1 MTTHASATDKQ
12 HALQARADG
21 RLDEAVAVWRRMLRA
36 APDDWR
42 TGLELKADLAS
53 QYHYS
58 ESDPAFR
65 RAARALPDA
74 EWFAHYAGLFTY
86 HAADLSRLATR
97 ARALLRQR
105 PGDASVHLLLGNV
118 LFQHRRWAAAA
129 RHLAQ
134 APASAD
140 TAAKAELAR
149 LYQRLGR
156 LLPEAAPAYGVAL
169 INLDRNNTRRRD
181 VLHDFRHGKAP
192 LFRVAGVE
200 GRLLPAPAVRRLA
213 DEAAAAMRGT
223 LGCFLSHVSAWETML
238 ARGLAHCL
246 IIEDDVV
253 PMLPLPAGL
262 GGFGL
267 PDDYDLCF
275 VNDRLQPRLPAE
287 QVAGSDRWQ
296 TYPLAQAFAGFP
308 PEDNAP
314 GADGYLLSVAGAR
327 KLLAWV
333 EQDGFAHDVD
343 WRLLTYGLHPA
354 EYDALPR
361 HSHAWGVI
369 DALRHGVRRSDRLHA
384 YVLHPALIRSIPIS
398 SDRED
403 DNRHRRA

>member
-1 MTTHASATDKQ
+1 MAVLRQ
-12 HALQARADG
+12 RALQARAEG
-21 RLDEAVAVWRRMLRA
+21 RLDDAVALWRQILRDS
-36 APDDWR
+36 PDDWQ

-58 ESDPAFR
+58 ESDPLFR

-86 HAADLSRLATR
+86 HATDLSRLAGR

-105 PGDASVHLLLGNV
+105 PDDPAVHLLLGNV
-118 LFQHRRWAAAA
+118 LFQHRNWDAAG
-129 RHLAQ
+129 RHLARA
-134 APASAD
+134 APSAD
-140 TAAKAELAR
+140 TIAKVALAG
-149 LYQRLGR
+149 LYQRLAT
-156 LLPEAAPAYGVAL
+156 LPPAQTPTYEVGL
-169 INLDRNNTRRRD
+169 INLDRNTARRRD
-181 VLHDFRHGKAP
+181 VLHDFRHSAAP
-192 LFRVAGVE
+192 VFRVAGVE
-200 GRLLPAPAVRRLA
+200 GRLLPEPAIRRLGDAPAVT
-213 DEAAAAMRGT
+213 MRGT

-246 IIEDDVV
+246 VIEDDVV
-253 PMLPLPAGL
+253 PMLPLPPGL
-262 GGFGL
+262 AAFAL
-267 PDDYDLCF
+267 PEGYDLCF
-275 VNDRLQPRLPAE
+275 VNDRLQPRLPPE
-287 QVAGSDRWQ
+287 QVARSDRWQ
-296 TYPLAQAFAGFP
+296 ALPLAEAFASFP

-314 GADGYLLSVAGAR
+314 GADGYLLSAAGAR

-333 EQDGFAHDVD
+333 GQDGFAQDVD
-343 WRLLTYGLHPA
+343 WRLLTYGLHPPD
-354 EYDALPR
+354 YDALPR

-369 DALRHGVRRSDRLHA
+369 DALRHLVQRTDRLHA